1 MDLKDKHQAALAKL
15 KHMDK
20 LKSALKIR
28 DDLEEGACFDMELQE
43 RRREERLA
51 EKDRKRK
58 ELKRARKENKRQKQ
72 RAELQKQLMMVQQT
86 VELDEK

>member
-28 DDLEEGACFDMELQE
+28 DDLEEGACFDMEL
-43 RRREERLA
+43 
-51 EKDRKRK
+51 
-58 ELKRARKENKRQKQ
+58 
-72 RAELQKQLMMVQQT
+72 
-86 VELDEK
+86 